1 MAVIN
6 PPELP
11 AFIVNGNKDHKYVLT
26 YSNKWVSEL
35 KQSRRVKGES
45 VGRAIPVAGEDG
57 CYELQFNDDF
67 VAKYPELEQFKVLR
81 HKGGKLEFKPID
93 SEKFTLEDRCKVQ
106 KLHGGATWAL
116 QQIIAGTPFQ
126 RALKRTFPH
135 QALDRKLLSLAYFL
149 VVEQDSSLSHYEE
162 FAERTY
168 LPYQRPLSGSA
179 ISKILKS
186 VFQDDTERFFKNL
199 HEEYRKEDKEHKGLD
214 GHDFY
219 ALDST
224 SISTTADIASA
235 EFGHSKDGLPIPQV
249 NVLMI
254 VDQKTGLPCYYRQIS
269 GSVPDV
275 LTVRNTIA
283 DLTRIGVNAN
293 SVIMVSDRGY
303 TSADNISDYLRN
315 DFSFICNCKVNAEG
329 FAHDYAME
337 NYADLLNWDN
347 GIAFLGQT
355 CKTLKVNWRYE
366 RMPVDGKRKLNK
378 DSEWVYVHIYYDE
391 KINAEHTHN
400 LKDNLLKYVELYNK
414 EPKSLSALAMQY
426 IDLYTVQHDGRASIS
441 MSKVNK
447 ALKLKGVRVLI
458 SNVISDPVEAYMA
471 YENRNHV
478 EYAFNA
484 IKSRLKC
491 NRVRVHSYESFN
503 SKLFLQMLA
512 SFILTLVRH
521 RVKHWNDV
529 ALSDKN
535 KYKVMYDS
543 DCKLLAKLDNIMMT
557 RFKGGWYFDEITKK
571 KAELFKI
578 MGVQVPSTAQEALLD
593 ELGATD
599 APPPEVTVDPEDDN
613 PVATIMKECQ
623 ETL

>member
-11 AFIVNGNKDHKYVLT
+11 AFIVNGSKDHKYVLT

-45 VGRAIPVAGEDG
+45 VGRAIPVDGMEG
-57 CYELQFNDDF
+57 CYELQFNADF

-81 HKGGKLEFKPID
+81 HKGGKLEFKPVD
-93 SEKFTLEDRCKVQ
+93 SERFTLEDRCKVQ

-116 QQIIAGTPFQ
+116 QQIITGTPFHK
-126 RALKRTFPH
+126 ALKRTFPH

-149 VVEQDSSLSHYEE
+149 VMEQDSSLSHYEE

-168 LPYQRPLSGSA
+168 LPYQAPLTGSA

-186 VFQDDTERFFKNL
+186 VSHDDIERFFKNL
-199 HEEYRKEDKEHKGLD
+199 HEEYRKQDKEHKGLD
-214 GHDFY
+214 GHNFY

-224 SISTTADIASA
+224 SISTSASISSA
-235 EFGHSKDGLPIPQV
+235 EYGHSKDGLPIPQI

-269 GSVPDV
+269 GSIPDV

-355 CKTLKVNWRYE
+355 CKTLRVNWRYE
-366 RMPVDGKRKLNK
+366 RMPIEGKRNLYK
-378 DSEWVYVHIYYDE
+378 DSDLVYVHIYYDE
-391 KINAEHTHN
+391 KINAEHTHT
-400 LKDNLLKYVELYNK
+400 LKTNLLKYVELYNR
-414 EPKSLSALAMQY
+414 EPKKLSATEMQF
-426 IDLYTVQHDGRASIS
+426 IDLYTEQHDGRASIC

-458 SNVISDPVEAYMA
+458 SNVVSDPVEAYMA

-478 EYAFNA
+478 EYAFNT

-491 NRVRVHSYESFN
+491 NRARVHSYESFN

-512 SFILTLVRH
+512 SFIFTMIRH
-521 RVKHWNDV
+521 RVKNWNDV
-529 ALSDKN
+529 AKSNKN
-535 KYKVMYDS
+535 KYTVMYDS
-543 DCKLLAKLDNIMMT
+543 DCKLVAKLDNIMMT
-557 RFKGGWYFDEITKK
+557 RFRDGWYFDEITKK

-578 MGVQVPSTAQEALLD
+578 IGVPVPTTAQEGTLD
-593 ELGATD
+593 DIIYDNDPSTEDPVNDDPL
-599 APPPEVTVDPEDDN
+599 APIQGNESEV
-613 PVATIMKECQ
+613 
-623 ETL
+623 L